1 MDHAGAAVTS
11 FAGVSVMALRV
22 RHFIVS
28 LTLPIALLGFAGVT
42 AAQTTTPAA
51 LHEMDEPEAAAPVRL
66 SEIKLSVKLKSAE
79 LRSPAPLF
87 QPGEPRDSLANGTL
101 IGAAIGAAAAG
112 VVGGIICKV
121 FQEPSDPSCV
131 GDTFRIAAVG
141 AAIGAG
147 AGVAIDAAL
156 TRQGGVQVSVR
167 KRF

>member
-1 MDHAGAAVTS
+1 M
-11 FAGVSVMALRV
+11 
-22 RHFIVS
+22 
-28 LTLPIALLGFAGVT
+28 P
-42 AAQTTTPAA
+42 
-51 LHEMDEPEAAAPVRL
+51 AAPVRL
-66 SEIKLSVKLKSAE
+66 SDVRLNVRLKSAE
-79 LRSPAPLF
+79 VGRPAPLF

-112 VVGGIICKV
+112 VLGGLLCKA

-131 GDTFRIAAVG
+131 GDSFRIAAVG

-156 TRQGGVQVSVR
+156 TRQGGVRVSVR

>member
-1 MDHAGAAVTS
+1 MV
-11 FAGVSVMALRV
+11 LRAP
-22 RHFIVS
+22 HFIVS
-28 LTLPIALLGFAGVT
+28 LTLPLALLGFASVA
-42 AAQTTTPAA
+42 AAQTPTTVA
-51 LHEMDEPEAAAPVRL
+51 LHETDRSEAAAPVRL
-66 SEIKLSVKLKSAE
+66 SEIKLNVRLSSAE
-79 LRSPAPLF
+79 LRRAAPLF

-112 VVGGIICKV
+112 VVGGVICKL

-131 GDTFRIAAVG
+131 GDAFRVAAVG

-156 TRQGGVQVSVR
+156 TRQGGVRLSIR